1 MEKMYYLIES
11 TFNPH
16 EEENITTD
24 VILKSKKIGEL
35 RAYLRETYEEALESD
50 TFLINGVD
58 TSWGDEKPP
67 KFNRN
72 LVFGGMHPAIIVSN
86 DRCNKYSPSV
96 TIVPM
101 TSKRKKYLPT
111 HVNLCGFGLRRAGI
125 ALCEQVTTI
134 DKTQITKKVG
144 YIHDRGVQNA
154 IHHAIRAQI
163 AM

>member
-67 KFNRN
+67 KFNRSLSICYN
-72 LVFGGMHPAIIVSN
+72 SGCGGSYVDYVIVSAAEL
-86 DRCNKYSPSV
+86 NKV
-96 TIVPM
+96 TEI
-101 TSKRKKYLPT
+101 
-111 HVNLCGFGLRRAGI
+111 
-125 ALCEQVTTI
+125 
-134 DKTQITKKVG
+134 
-144 YIHDRGVQNA
+144 
-154 IHHAIRAQI
+154 
-163 AM
+163 